1 MARKHIVTRE
11 EKVAQTII
19 DLVCDLRLNLDMIG
33 LYLAQ
38 ISRKTEFSRLEVVL
52 ESAQENKETFT
63 SREAHYESI
72 KHISN

>member
-1 MARKHIVTRE
+1 MPRKHIATRE

-19 DLVCDLRLNLDMIG
+19 DLLCDLRLNLDMIG

-52 ESAQENKETFT
+52 ESAQENKDTMND
-63 SREAHYESI
+63 REAHYESI
-72 KHISN
+72 KYINN